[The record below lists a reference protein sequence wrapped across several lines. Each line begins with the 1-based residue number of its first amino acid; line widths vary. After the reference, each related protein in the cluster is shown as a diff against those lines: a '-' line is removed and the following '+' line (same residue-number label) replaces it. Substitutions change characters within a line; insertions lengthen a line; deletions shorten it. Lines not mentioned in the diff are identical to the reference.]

1 MKLPHCARPSIS
13 FFISAIIERKKN
25 LSVELKH
32 AELTILTMYE
42 ELQIVR
48 DSEAQEDNLKKR
60 VKELGKTVEEANQL
74 VLRKEAELVKRTKAV
89 QKANAQLKTIQE
101 MIENELADNKHCE
114 YLLKVFMMRD
124 TNKNKKTALKE
135 KSVAA
140 SASST
145 GKN

>member
-1 MKLPHCARPSIS
+1 
-13 FFISAIIERKKN
+13 
-25 LSVELKH
+25 
-32 AELTILTMYE
+32 MYE

-145 GKN
+145 GKQFLKKIQGDPIRHPELVNLYSSSPNQQPLIFCLLSK

>member
-1 MKLPHCARPSIS
+1 MFPRQNIL
-13 FFISAIIERKKN
+13 FFIPAIIERKKN

>member
-1 MKLPHCARPSIS
+1 
-13 FFISAIIERKKN
+13 
-25 LSVELKH
+25 
-32 AELTILTMYE
+32 MYE

-145 GKN
+145 GKNW